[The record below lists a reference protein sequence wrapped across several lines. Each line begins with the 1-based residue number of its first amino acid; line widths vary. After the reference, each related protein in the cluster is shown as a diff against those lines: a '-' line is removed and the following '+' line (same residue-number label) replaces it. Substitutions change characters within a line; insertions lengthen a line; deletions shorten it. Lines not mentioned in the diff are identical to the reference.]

1 MPRYSRRRSVEP
13 LHIYTDGCALRN
25 GQPGAKGG
33 WAIVYELGDFQDD
46 YGYCTDDPQT
56 NNRFELEAIG
66 QALERSLDSGG
77 EYDITIFTDSKYA
90 INSIKHWIKKWKQNG
105 WRNSQG
111 KRVHND
117 LLIQDI
123 DCMLEDINYAGGS
136 VEFEYVEAHSGN
148 WFNEKADRLA
158 KKAAFKNPL
167 YSNYDFNYRK

>member
-1 MPRYSRRRSVEP
+1 MPRYSRRRRAEP

-66 QALERSLDSGG
+66 QALERS
-77 EYDITIFTDSKYA
+77 
-90 INSIKHWIKKWKQNG
+90 
-105 WRNSQG
+105 
-111 KRVHND
+111 
-117 LLIQDI
+117 
-123 DCMLEDINYAGGS
+123 

-158 KKAAFKNPL
+158 KKAAFMNPL
-167 YSNYDFNYRK
+167 YSNYDYNYRC